1 MNILVSGSTGLVGTA
16 LIPAL
21 TAAGHEVI
29 RLVRSKSRTPS
40 KEIIGWDPAASYI
53 DAAGLERLD
62 AIVHLAGEPIASG
75 RWNSAKKARIRDSRV
90 QGTRLLCEAL
100 SHVSRPPATLIC
112 ASAIGYYGD
121 RADEVLTESSSSGN
135 GFLAEVCR
143 DWEAACEAAR
153 RKGIRVVN
161 TRFGVILSTAGGALA
176 KMLTPFKMGMGGIV
190 GSGRQY
196 MSCISI
202 DDCVGAIVHALNT
215 NSVVGPVNVVGPTP
229 VTNREFTKTLGK
241 VLGRP
246 TIFPIPAVAA
256 RLAFGEMADELLLGS
271 DRVEPKKLLESGYSF
286 RHRDLETALRHMLGR
301 LS

>member
-21 TAAGHEVI
+21 TSAGHEVI
-29 RLVRSKSRTPS
+29 RLVRVKSRTPS
-40 KEIIGWDPAASYI
+40 KEVIGWDPTANYI
-53 DAAGLERLD
+53 DAAGLEGLD
-62 AIVHLAGEPIASG
+62 AIVHLAGEPIASS
-75 RWNSAKKARIRDSRV
+75 RWNSVKKARIRDSRV

-100 SHVSRPPATLIC
+100 SHISRPPKTLIC

-121 RADEVLTESSSSGN
+121 RGNETLTESSSCGK

-153 RKGIRVVN
+153 QKGIRVVN
-161 TRFGVILSTAGGALA
+161 TRFGVILSLAGGALA
-176 KMLTPFKMGMGGIV
+176 KMLTPFKSGAGGIV
-190 GSGRQY
+190 GSGQQY

-202 DDCVGAIVHALNT
+202 DDCVAAIVHMLDT
-215 NSVVGPVNVVGPTP
+215 TSLVGPVNVVGPTP

-246 TIFPIPAVAA
+246 TFLPFPAAAA
-256 RLAFGEMADELLLGS
+256 RILLGEMADELLLSS
-271 DRVEPKKLLESGYSF
+271 DRVEPKKLLDNGFSF
-286 RHRDLETALRHMLGR
+286 RHGDIETALRHVLGK
-301 LS
+301 